1 MSLKYSFKTFIL
13 NGLGADFLRICKIYF
28 HCNKH
33 NIKLYMDHTDDWR
46 LVPEKMGIMC
56 EQKIV
61 RKTWRSFFNS
71 LEMTSDENI
80 QTKTIQTI
88 NEAILN
94 QVSKDKITFD
104 ELKAVALELFKPN
117 YIFNNMAYP
126 LLDCPNNKYA
136 VIHIRR
142 GDKVSGSWREGQLHL
157 LDEYYSKIKDKYS
170 EKDIFIMTDSPD
182 VSKEA
187 FERGFQID
195 MSEVRRDGFV
205 YNHYKNPYP
214 DPVLF
219 DEAATFFKNMKIF
232 KNGEILVG
240 SNSSYFYVLGQLLN
254 NKPGISLSD
263 NMSYYVFG

>member
-1 MSLKYSFKTFIL
+1 
-13 NGLGADFLRICKIYF
+13 
-28 HCNKH
+28 
-33 NIKLYMDHTDDWR
+33 MDYNDNWQ
-46 LVPEKMGIMC
+46 LVPENMGILC

-61 RKTWRSFFNS
+61 RKNWRSFFDS
-71 LEMTSDENI
+71 LEMTSDESI
-80 QTKTIQTI
+80 PTID
-88 NEAILN
+88 NNILN
-94 QVSKDKITFD
+94 QVSNDKITFD

-117 YIFNNMAYP
+117 YIFNNIAYP
-126 LLDCPNNKYA
+126 LLDCLSNKYA

-157 LDEYYSKIKDKYS
+157 LDEYYSKIKDKYL

-187 FERGFQID
+187 LERGFQID
-195 MSEVRRDGFV
+195 MSEIRRDGFV
-205 YNHYKNPYP
+205 YNHYKNPYT
-214 DPVLF
+214 DAVLF
-219 DEAATFFKNMKIF
+219 DEAATFFKNMNIF

-263 NMSYYVFG
+263 NIFYNVFG